1 MKPSCQQ
8 VSQLVS
14 DSHERQLTLSERLR
28 LRLHL
33 LMCSL
38 CKAYERDIRLLKS
51 VCALLQKEQVRA
63 DVCMSAEEHE
73 RIRQALLRNS
83 TRQPQNKDNSSS

>member
-14 DSHERQLTLSERLR
+14 DSHERRLSLSERLR
-28 LRLHL
+28 LHLHL
-33 LMCSL
+33 LMCRL
-38 CKAYERDIRLLKS
+38 CRAYERDIRLLKS
-51 VCALLQKEQVRA
+51 VCGLLQKEQIQA

-73 RIRQALLRNS
+73 RIRQALLRSS
-83 TRQPQNKDNSSS
+83 TGQPQKKDNSSS